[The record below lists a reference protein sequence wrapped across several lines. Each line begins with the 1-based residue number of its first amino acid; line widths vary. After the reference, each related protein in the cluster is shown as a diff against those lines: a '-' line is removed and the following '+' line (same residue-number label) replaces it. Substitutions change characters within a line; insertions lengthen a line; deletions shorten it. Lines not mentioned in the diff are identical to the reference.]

1 MADYTILFGPGR
13 DIVVSANNGDDISL
27 DAAAVSQT
35 KLVRA
40 QAAVAYL
47 SPGTNLAAWS
57 STARRPELFMG
68 WVDPWV
74 GSRFFIYWRVGF
86 CPQQQM
92 Y

>member
-35 KLVRA
+35 KLVQA

-47 SPGTNLAAWS
+47 WPGTNLAAWS
-57 STARRPELFMG
+57 STA
-68 WVDPWV
+68 
-74 GSRFFIYWRVGF
+74 
-86 CPQQQM
+86 
-92 Y
+92 